1 MGLLAPEPLVLV
13 VDDEATVRQA
23 LERALRLEGFA
34 VSTAAGGRAA
44 LEEVAARPPA
54 VVVLDVMM
62 PDLDG
67 VSVVRKMRA
76 DGVDVPVCILSARDE
91 VDDRVAGL
99 QAGADDYLVKPFAL
113 AELTARLNALLRR
126 RGSDAAGPLVVGD
139 LVIDPRRH
147 VVTRGGRTLEP
158 TRREFELLEV
168 FARHPGQVLSR
179 DQLLTQVWGYATDV
193 ETNVVDVFV
202 GYVRRKLEVG
212 RRAAHAAHRPRGR
225 LGAPA
230 VRSRPASGR
239 GSRSPRSLAVA
250 LAGAVAGTALVAAV
264 ERDGRSA
271 VDNDLRARVARIAPG
286 TGDVGD
292 DGFGGRG
299 WGPRGRGPERLLVG
313 SGDVRPGR
321 LRRPGRAAGRRR
333 APNAPPVPA
342 GDGFSTVR
350 IDGHAWR
357 SLTMA
362 LGAGADGARL
372 QLLSSLA
379 PVEARADS
387 LRSLVL
393 LIGLVTLA
401 RHGARRV
408 GLHDAGRPPARAP
421 ARRRRAGERRRGP
434 EHAAARRR
442 GARRGPLARP
452 RAQRRCSPA
461 CRPRR
466 RRWSARCTPP
476 AASPPTRATSC
487 ARR

>member
-1 MGLLAPEPLVLV
+1 VGLIAPEPLVLV

-67 VSVVRKMRA
+67 VSVVRRMRA

-147 VVTRGGRTLEP
+147 IVTRGGRTLEP

-202 GYVRRKLEVG
+202 GYVRRKLESAG
-212 RRAAHAAHRPRGR
+212 EPRM
-225 LGAPA
+225 LH
-230 VRSRPASGR
+230 
-239 GSRSPRSLAVA
+239 
-250 LAGAVAGTALVAAV
+250 
-264 ERDGRSA
+264 
-271 VDNDLRARVARIAPG
+271 
-286 TGDVGD
+286 
-292 DGFGGRG
+292 
-299 WGPRGRGPERLLVG
+299 
-313 SGDVRPGR
+313 
-321 LRRPGRAAGRRR
+321 
-333 APNAPPVPA
+333 
-342 GDGFSTVR
+342 TVR
-350 IDGHAWR
+350 GVGW
-357 SLTMA
+357 
-362 LGAGADGARL
+362 
-372 QLLSSLA
+372 
-379 PVEARADS
+379 V
-387 LRSLVL
+387 LR
-393 LIGLVTLA
+393 
-401 RHGARRV
+401 
-408 GLHDAGRPPARAP
+408 P
-421 ARRRRAGERRRGP
+421 
-434 EHAAARRR
+434 
-442 GARRGPLARP
+442 
-452 RAQRRCSPA
+452 
-461 CRPRR
+461 
-466 RRWSARCTPP
+466 
-476 AASPPTRATSC
+476 
-487 ARR
+487 